1 VLDLE
6 EGVKYP
12 VCIGGKRNC
21 PPEDIGGRGD
31 MRIFLKQSRT
41 HSIQSMNLCL
51 NGWEALLTLK
61 NVA

>member
-1 VLDLE
+1 MVEKVLDLE

-31 MRIFLKQSRT
+31 MRIF
-41 HSIQSMNLCL
+41 
-51 NGWEALLTLK
+51 
-61 NVA
+61 